1 MVAANAKVLTA
12 VGRRV
17 ASREG
22 QLGPRAIAKG
32 SAEVG
37 AVVRRRKRRMTKTR
51 VNRGAKRLRTNSIAA
66 MLRANSQ
73 PVSLEFRSNGTVDT
87 LAVDALSVAKLEN
100 GFRRSFR
107 ALVWA
112 RVVKSKSGFAL
123 DESPLMASL
132 RFSAFA
138 LARRITYASMDA

>member
-1 MVAANAKVLTA
+1 
-12 VGRRV
+12 
-17 ASREG
+17 
-22 QLGPRAIAKG
+22 
-32 SAEVG
+32 
-37 AVVRRRKRRMTKTR
+37 
-51 VNRGAKRLRTNSIAA
+51 